1 MGKIGKQKRRTRKK
15 NQPKNV
21 RYNTEKRWV
30 SNKIKKLEKHIEKY
44 GDKDKQINKKLKEL
58 KERPVKE
65 KEEG

>member
-1 MGKIGKQKRRTRKK
+1 MPKRRTRKK

-21 RYNTEKRWV
+21 RYNAEKRWI

-58 KERPVKE
+58 KERPIVKE
-65 KEEG
+65 EEVIE